1 MACTYCYQNHKTNSV
16 MTWET
21 IKPFLDDLLADKN
34 ELVNTETSMGL
45 ILEFIGGEPLMAI
58 DLIDQICTYIF
69 NYMIINHHPWL
80 LKTKISICSNGL
92 LYYEPKVQQFLNKF
106 GYFVS
111 LGFSIDG
118 NKELHDMCRKDIY
131 GNGTYDRAISAIM
144 DHHKKYNTVLTT
156 KMTLSPENISFSSA
170 AIIDLIEKGFT
181 EIFVNC
187 IYEEGWTY
195 AHGTILYNEFKKIA
209 DYVIE
214 NDLYNK
220 VFIRIFDRKLYQPE
234 APEETNNWCG
244 GVADTNIAV
253 DYKGQMFTCIRYMES
268 SLNGHQKALPIGDI
282 QNGYLSNEEYK
293 KNYESMTNITRQSQ
307 STEECLNCPV
317 AKGCGWCSAYNYEK
331 FGTLNKRATFIC
343 PTHKAESLANVYYWN
358 TLYKKLNLSDV
369 FPLYLQ
375 EEEIDKLIPSSEK
388 ELLQQLVRR

>member
-1 MACTYCYQNHKTNSV
+1 

-34 ELVNTETSMGL
+34 ELVNTETSIGL

-106 GYFVS
+106 GNFVS

-118 NKELHDMCRKDIY
+118 NKELHDMCRKDTY

-144 DHHKKYNTVLTT
+144 DHHRKYNTVLTT

-170 AIIDLIEKGFT
+170 AIIDLIEKGFI

-209 DYVIE
+209 DYIIE

-234 APEETNNWCG
+234 IPEETNNWCG
-244 GVADTNIAV
+244 GVADTNIAL
-253 DYKGQMFTCIRYMES
+253 DYKGQMFSCIRYMES

-358 TLYKKLNLSDV
+358 TLYKKFNLSDV

-388 ELLQQLVRR
+388 ELLKKLVRR

>member
-1 MACTYCYQNHKTNSV
+1 MACTYCYQNHKTNNM
-16 MTWET
+16 MTWDT
-21 IKPFLDDLLADKN
+21 IKPFLDDLLTDKN
-34 ELVNTETSMGL
+34 ELINTETSIGL

-58 DLIDQICTYIF
+58 ELIDQICTYIF

-156 KMTLSPENISFSSA
+156 KMTLSPENISFSFA

-234 APEETNNWCG
+234 ASEETNNWCG
-244 GVADTNIAV
+244 GVADTNIAL

-293 KNYESMTNITRQSQ
+293 ENYKSMTNITRQSQ

-358 TLYKKLNLSDV
+358 TLYKKFNLSDV